1 MGMLLEALHMEPAPI
16 PHTPTVPDSAPSGR
30 QLVNGPAGRDAAQ
43 PFSSTAYR
51 VRASHIRSAAYCLHS
66 IICAM
71 ILFSLRI
78 MHWNPNFDRRTQ
90 Y

>member
-1 MGMLLEALHMEPAPI
+1 MLLEALHMELAPI
-16 PHTPTVPDSAPSGR
+16 PHTPTVPDSAPLGCR
-30 QLVNGPAGRDAAQ
+30 VVNGLAGRNAAQ

-66 IICAM
+66 IIYAM

-78 MHWNPNFDRRTQ
+78 MHLNPDIDWRTQ